1 VKLTSRFRTASDA
14 RKVKDGGFSFIELL
28 AYMAIAALLILA
40 AIPQFNQYRTKAVIS
55 NMQSDAR
62 NIATTIEAQY
72 TTDLA
77 YPATVTTVAQVVKIG
92 ATDTQK
98 ISDAGT
104 LVGYS
109 RTGSGATEGFQLTLT
124 NSKAPLKQVQYKST
138 EGGLQKVVTV
148 AGEDF

>member
-1 VKLTSRFRTASDA
+1 MKFTRRFRTASDA

-62 NIATTIEAQY
+62 NLATTIEAQY

-77 YPATVTTVAQVVKIG
+77 YPATVTVASSTATVG
-92 ATDTQK
+92 TNGDTQK
-98 ISDAGT
+98 LSDASTAVTYAKAGT
-104 LVGYS
+104 GN
-109 RTGSGATEGFQLTLT
+109 AEGFTLSLT
-124 NSKAPLKQVQYKST
+124 NTKAPGNTVEYKST
-138 EGGLQKVVTV
+138 EGGLQPVKKT
-148 AGEDF
+148 AGA

>member
-1 VKLTSRFRTASDA
+1 MKFTRRFRTASDA

-72 TTDLA
+72 TTDLQ
-77 YPATVTTVAQVVKIG
+77 YPAAVTKGTGDAATNLTIG
-92 ATDTQK
+92 ADSQK
-98 ISDAGT
+98 ISDALT
-104 LVGYS
+104 VVTYAK
-109 RTGSGATEGFQLTLT
+109 TGAGSTEGFTLALT
-124 NSKAPLKQVQYKST
+124 NTKAPGKTVNYDST
-138 EGGLQKVVTV
+138 NGGLQKV
-148 AGEDF
+148 A